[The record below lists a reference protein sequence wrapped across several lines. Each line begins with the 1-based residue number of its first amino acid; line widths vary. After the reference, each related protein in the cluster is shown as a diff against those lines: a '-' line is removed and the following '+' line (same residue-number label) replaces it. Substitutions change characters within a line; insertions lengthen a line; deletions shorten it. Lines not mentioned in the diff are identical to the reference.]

1 MNKENLKAITNQML
15 EKPKG
20 ILAMDESNPTI
31 AKRLASINV
40 ENTEKNRKKY
50 RELIV
55 TSPGLSNYISGTILF
70 DETFRQEMSS
80 GIPFVKFLEGIGILP
95 GIKVDKGAKDLS
107 NHENEKITE
116 GLDGLRDRLIE
127 YEKLGAKFC
136 KWRAVITIGDKIPT
150 KACISSNCNALA
162 RYASL
167 CQENNLVPIVEPEV
181 LINGEHSIEKS
192 YDVTKE
198 TLISLFEQIDSFNI
212 YLPGTVLKPS
222 MVISGNE
229 NNNRADYE
237 QVAQKTIECL
247 KNCLPPELAG
257 VAFLSGG
264 QTDDESTNHL
274 NLMNKKFSELPWRV
288 TFSYARAIQQSALK
302 AWGGQDENL
311 IKSQEVLIERAL
323 LCSKA
328 SVGEL

>member
-55 TSPGLSNYISGTILF
+55 TSPGLSHYISGTIL
-70 DETFRQEMSS
+70 
-80 GIPFVKFLEGIGILP
+80 FVKFLEGIGILP

-198 TLISLFEQIDSFNI
+198 TLISL
-212 YLPGTVLKPS
+212 
-222 MVISGNE
+222 
-229 NNNRADYE
+229 
-237 QVAQKTIECL
+237 
-247 KNCLPPELAG
+247 
-257 VAFLSGG
+257 
-264 QTDDESTNHL
+264 
-274 NLMNKKFSELPWRV
+274 NLDKV
-288 TFSYARAIQQSALK
+288 
-302 AWGGQDENL
+302 D
-311 IKSQEVLIERAL
+311 
-323 LCSKA
+323 
-328 SVGEL
+328 

>member
-1 MNKENLKAITNQML
+1 MNKKYLESIANQML

-31 AKRLASINV
+31 AKRLASIGV
-40 ENTEKNRKKY
+40 ENSESNRRKY

-55 TSPGLSNYISGTILF
+55 TTPNLSNFISGTILF

-80 GIPFVKFLEGIGILP
+80 GVLFIEHLKNIGILP

-116 GLDGLRDRLIE
+116 GLDGLRERLEE
-127 YEKLGAKFC
+127 YSKLGAKFC
-136 KWRAVITIGDKIPT
+136 KWRAVITIGDNIPSN
-150 KACISSNCNALA
+150 ACIISNCNALA

-181 LINGEHSIEKS
+181 LIDGNHSIELCNK
-192 YDVTKE
+192 VTSK
-198 TLISLFEQIDSFNI
+198 TLKCLFEQLKTLNI
-212 YLPGTVLKPS
+212 YFEGVILKPS
-222 MVISGNE
+222 MVISGNK
-229 NNNRADYE
+229 NTKRADY
-237 QVAQKTIECL
+237 QTVADMTIQCL
-247 KNCLPPELAG
+247 KEHLPNNLGG

-274 NLMNKKFSELPWRV
+274 NIMNKTNKDFLWRV

-302 AWGGQDENL
+302 IWLGEDANL
-311 IKSQEVLIERAL
+311 AASQQVLSERAK

-328 SVGEL
+328 SVGML